1 MKENTPK
8 DNPDI
13 FNEFMN
19 DSQSIISLL
28 KSTQQEDKSMKEILE
43 IASRI
48 EKSIYSKAQDF

>member
-43 IASRI
+43 IARRI